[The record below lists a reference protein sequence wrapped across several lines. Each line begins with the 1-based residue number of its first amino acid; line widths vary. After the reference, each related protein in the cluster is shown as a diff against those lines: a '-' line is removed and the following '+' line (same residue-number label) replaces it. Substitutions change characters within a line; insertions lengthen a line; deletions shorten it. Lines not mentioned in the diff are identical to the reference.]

1 MYPKSDQNRCPRRPR
16 KKLKTMFEKQPFSD
30 PKMPLGCVPFCTKK
44 QKKDAMLKGRFR
56 AVENQMVLS
65 PTPNAHFSWIC
76 APRAGESVI
85 LPCGRRNSSSNGFI
99 GFSYFCIDSLS
110 FLQEINLHFRNTL
123 NAKASFS
130 DLRCVCA
137 APSFSTNF
145 YSKSSLLANSLCETL
160 TFRLPF

>member
-1 MYPKSDQNRCPRRPR
+1 MWPKCHQNRCPRRPN
-16 KKLKTMFEKQPFSD
+16 KKLKTMFKKQAFSD
-30 PKMPLGCVPFCTKK
+30 PKMPLGGNPFWTKK
-44 QKKDAMLKGRFR
+44 QKKGATLEGRFR

-85 LPCGRRNSSSNGFI
+85 LPCGRRNSSFKGFI
-99 GFSYFCIDSLS
+99 GVSYFRIDFSS

-123 NAKASFS
+123 HAKASFS

-137 APSFSTNF
+137 APSFPTDF
-145 YSKSSLLANSLCETL
+145 YSKSSLWANSPYETL
-160 TFRLPF
+160 TFP